1 MQGFGLK
8 TQLIMVKYGSGESC
22 ADIRLLRRIEMN
34 KESKDAK
41 SPVLGSVFRVFF
53 ILVLGVGVLFLC
65 ISINGHLDWGPK
77 ETTPVLTDTGIKPA
91 GEVELLTASEE
102 KLNTTDDSQLT
113 TSDDPKRNAELIKSK
128 TEKALKV
135 PSEKDETTSKQPD
148 QNEAQPQKPAEII
161 IVSDDRP
168 KEPPKDEDTE
178 GAAPSDAIKEAQ
190 EIVRNIADTVEIDS
204 ARGNVSYKQDDIPNY
219 LHLTFK
225 AEAFNLSGA
234 CVGRFVSDAGWMV
247 HPENYD
253 SSAKELTK
261 NLGVSDFKDKM
272 VIVNITMRQL
282 ENGEPAGEHVSLQII
297 YDYDGSVS
305 ERVVTK

>member
-1 MQGFGLK
+1 
-8 TQLIMVKYGSGESC
+8 
-22 ADIRLLRRIEMN
+22 MN

-53 ILVLGVGVLFLC
+53 ILGLGLGVLFLC
-65 ISINGHLDWGPK
+65 ISINEHLDWSPK
-77 ETTPVLTDTGIKPA
+77 KTTPVLTDTGIKPA
-91 GEVELLTASEE
+91 GEVELVTANEE
-102 KLNTTDDSQLT
+102 KLITANEELITTKEEGLLT
-113 TSDDPKRNAELIKSK
+113 TGSLKTTAGVRSQTEGATEAQAEKMNSTSSDK
-128 TEKALKV
+128 TAGTIIN
-135 PSEKDETTSKQPD
+135 SG
-148 QNEAQPQKPAEII
+148 QNEAKPQKPAEII

-190 EIVRNIADTVEIDS
+190 EIARNIADTVEIDS

-225 AEAFNLSGA
+225 AEAFSLSGA

-272 VIVNITMRQL
+272 VIVNITMRKL